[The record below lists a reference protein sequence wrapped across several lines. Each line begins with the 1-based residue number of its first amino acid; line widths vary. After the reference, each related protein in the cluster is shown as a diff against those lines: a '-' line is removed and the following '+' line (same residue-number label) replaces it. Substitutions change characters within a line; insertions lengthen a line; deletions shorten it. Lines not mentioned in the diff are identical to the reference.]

1 MPAANPLVFSE
12 ILIFVNEEGL
22 ILRDVSDE
30 STRHKWEDIRHI
42 YHFTRYNV
50 LSIIDSQ
57 GDAFVGKVL
66 PDDHFNTK
74 SEKIRYIWKM
84 WKNGTPN
91 ANEIDTFKYHI
102 PGSNKGE
109 LNIWSILLGSPLLRV
124 LLVLFLFLSIFNAIF
139 LLIALIYLALRLYT
153 GLPILSEI
161 KRSGITIHFSDNI
174 LTVAYDDGSRK
185 NFKISDIKKHNLNDP
200 HKSKT
205 LVFTDGTKLKNFDKL
220 SHWVVLKDRLIY
232 RT

>member
-1 MPAANPLVFSE
+1 MQKDPFSINYMRTKPAKSVAIMLARLPAWVMGAEAPPMDMPPKLTGIPFST
-12 ILIFVNEEGL
+12 V
-22 ILRDVSDE
+22 R
-30 STRHKWEDIRHI
+30 
-42 YHFTRYNV
+42 
-50 LSIIDSQ
+50 
-57 GDAFVGKVL
+57 
-66 PDDHFNTK
+66 
-74 SEKIRYIWKM
+74 
-84 WKNGTPN
+84 
-91 ANEIDTFKYHI
+91 
-102 PGSNKGE
+102 
-109 LNIWSILLGSPLLRV
+109 NIWSILLGSPLLRV